1 MTTSRR
7 KFLTSTG
14 ALTASALA
22 GNLTTWGVKSAEAQ
36 AASDYKAIVI
46 VFLFGGSDSNNMV
59 IPYDD
64 YAGYQ
69 NVRTVASAVG
79 IPQAQLVQFT
89 GAGKKYGFHP
99 EMATIAP
106 LYGQGKMA
114 VIANS
119 GTLVQPIRDRAE
131 YRSNPSVRPPNLFS
145 HADQQDAWS
154 GLIPGAPLRTGWGG
168 RFADHLRGVNTGGL
182 IPAAVSVSGSQVYTT
197 GALTTPFVVPQSG
210 GTTVSGQGATGVP
223 LARYNALKALL
234 ADAQNRGN
242 QVIMGAAGVMD
253 DALIANEVAN
263 PLLTGTLPSV
273 IDDAFRVNGA
283 LLNSGIAQ
291 QLRQV
296 ARLIEGRAATGVKR
310 QVFFV
315 GTGGYDTHGS
325 TVATQTRLFAQL
337 FPAMKAFY
345 DYTAAAGVAN
355 NVVQITMSDFNR
367 TFIGNAN
374 QGVDHAWGGHQI
386 VVGGAVNGNAM
397 YGTFPD
403 HVLAGNMD
411 SGSNGAWIPSVAVDQ
426 VGSTLGAWFGM
437 PGSDIEQVFP
447 NLKNFTTKNIGFI

>member
-7 KFLTSTG
+7 KFLTSTS

-22 GNLTTWGVKSAEAQ
+22 ANLTTWGVKSAEAQ
-36 AASDYKAIVI
+36 AASGYKAIVV
-46 VFLFGGSDSNNMV
+46 VFLFGGSDSNNMI

-64 YAGYQ
+64 YAAYL
-69 NVRTVASAVG
+69 NVRTAASAVG

-99 EMATIAP
+99 AMATIAP
-106 LYGQGKMA
+106 LYGQGKLA

-119 GTLVQPIRDRAE
+119 GTLVQPIKDRAD
-131 YRSNPSVRPPNLFS
+131 YRANPSIRPPNLFS

-154 GLIPGAPLRTGWGG
+154 GLVPGAAVRTGWGG
-168 RFADHLRGVNTGGL
+168 RFADRLRTANTGAL
-182 IPAAVSVSGSQVYTT
+182 IPAAVSVSGSQIYAT
-197 GALTTPFVVPQSG
+197 GAQTTPLVIPQSG
-210 GTTVSGQGATGVP
+210 GASMRGQGTTGVP
-223 LARYNALKALL
+223 LARYTALKALL
-234 ADAQNRGN
+234 ADARNRGN
-242 QVIMGAAGVMD
+242 QVVMGAAGVMD
-253 DALIANEVAN
+253 EALVANEVAN
-263 PLLTGTLPSV
+263 PILNGTLPPV
-273 IDDAFRVNGA
+273 IDTAFRVGGN
-283 LLNSGIAQ
+283 LLNTGIAQ

-296 ARLIEGRAATGVKR
+296 ARLIEGRGATGVKR

-315 GTGGYDTHGS
+315 SMGGYDTHGN
-325 TVATQTRLFAQL
+325 TVAAQTGLFNQL

-355 NVVQITMSDFNR
+355 DVVQVTMSDFNR

-386 VVGGAVNGNAM
+386 VVGGAVKGNAM

-403 HVLAGNMD
+403 HIVGGNMD
-411 SGSNGAWIPSVAVDQ
+411 SGNNGAWIPSVAVDQ

-437 PGSDIEQVFP
+437 PGSDIAQVFP
-447 NLKNFTTKNIGFI
+447 NLANFSNKNIGFI